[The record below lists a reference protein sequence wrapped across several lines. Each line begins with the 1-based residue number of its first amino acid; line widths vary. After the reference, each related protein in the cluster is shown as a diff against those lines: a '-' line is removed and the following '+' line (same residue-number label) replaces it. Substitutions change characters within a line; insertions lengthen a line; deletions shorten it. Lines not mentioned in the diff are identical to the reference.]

1 MRKGR
6 GRDDQRLTFSRTQLY
21 LVAGCIIAIGVLSF
35 SLGHLV
41 SRESTPVDDAV
52 RLEIPALPES
62 EVLEEMKRLEQRL
75 KVADKGLQAVEPAA
89 KAGSGQDMEL
99 SFSEKLTPQTVGEP
113 IKVKTIEVVERVEQ
127 LPLEKNV
134 EVKAYK
140 PIIRTRP
147 VKAAPPAEDAVP
159 DVTITETVEEP
170 AIAPLAVEP
179 EKEETDTAVASIKLK
194 QRPSAPSVPR
204 YTVQVA
210 SFPSEARANALARIL
225 KEKGYESYIQELV
238 RTRSIWYRVRVGAYD
253 KRWKAEKSM
262 VELKKKE
269 GLEGI
274 ILDYEKP

>member
-41 SRESTPVDDAV
+41 SRESLPADDAA

-89 KAGSGQDMEL
+89 EAGSGQDQEL
-99 SFSEKLTPQTVGEP
+99 SFSEKLTPQTAGEP

-147 VKAAPPAEDAVP
+147 VKAAPPVEDAAP

-170 AIAPLAVEP
+170 AIAPIAMEP

-194 QRPSAPSVPR
+194 QRPSAPGVPR

-210 SFPSEARANALARIL
+210 SFPSETRANALARIL
-225 KEKGYESYIQELV
+225 REKGYESYIQELV

-274 ILDYEKP
+274 ILGYEKP